1 MERKGKEGRKQKK
14 GVEGKVKV
22 METKKRKWNRNRK
35 LGIMD
40 NGQWITGNE
49 QRGREVGEEGNEGVG
64 IGVCVGVEEE
74 C

>member
-1 MERKGKEGRKQKK
+1 
-14 GVEGKVKV
+14 
-22 METKKRKWNRNRK
+22 METKNGNGIGIGNWV
-35 LGIMD
+35 IMD